1 MCIFESVYIC
11 FERFE
16 LVLQVSL
23 FLNRA
28 LNDPMS
34 FYCIVNCHL
43 LAYKVT
49 QVIENRLNNLADHT
63 IDSFGLA
70 FIYDER
76 AKNCRIK
83 VYLDKNLV
91 KNPMIVDE
99 TSLRTY
105 VLTLLK
111 VDNCIEAASS
121 VDSDR

>member
-1 MCIFESVYIC
+1 VCENLEI
-11 FERFE
+11 
-16 LVLQVSL
+16 VLQVSL

-34 FYCIVNCHL
+34 FYCMVNCHL
-43 LAYKVT
+43 LTYKVT

-83 VYLDKNLV
+83 VYLDKHLV

-99 TSLRTY
+99 ASLRAY
-105 VLTLLK
+105 VSALLK
-111 VDNCIEAASS
+111 VDDCIESASS
-121 VDSDR
+121 VDPDR